1 VLLSSSMND
10 LLPLKVRDFDSSE
23 FAES

>member
-1 VLLSSSMND
+1 LSSSMNY

-23 FAES
+23 FAEC

>member
-1 VLLSSSMND
+1 VLLSSSMNF
-10 LLPLKVRDFDSSE
+10 LLPLKVRDFDSSD